1 MLSSSHLPAFRHFSP
16 NNSNSSHNFRYP
28 YGSLSV
34 CSCQRPPYLLSPS
47 SSPNRALLRNSVP
60 LAASLALILWS
71 SPVCAGVFS
80 GFPGIES
87 IPGPQLP
94 QIDFLNKFNEENQKK
109 YADLDKR
116 FKQSPLLK
124 ELLEKSKINKERMF
138 HIKRF
143 IQPSLWLI
151 FRNKREIQDKYCL
164 RGAEWGVGV
173 CSTDGMSEA
182 EKEKFIFML
191 KQKAGTE

>member
-1 MLSSSHLPAFRHFSP
+1 MESGNDGTVDVFGVVMDFCDAGNSEEDML
-16 NNSNSSHNFRYP
+16 
-28 YGSLSV
+28 
-34 CSCQRPPYLLSPS
+34 PPPLLSPS
-47 SSPNRALLRNSVP
+47 SSTNRALRNSVP

-71 SPVCAGVFS
+71 SPVCAGVLS

-94 QIDFLNKFNEENQKK
+94 QVDFLNKFNEENQKK
-109 YADLDKR
+109 YAELDER

-124 ELLEKSKINKERMF
+124 ELLEKSKMNKE
-138 HIKRF
+138 
-143 IQPSLWLI
+143 
-151 FRNKREIQDKYCL
+151 RNKREIQDKYCL

-182 EKEKFIFML
+182 EKEKFISIL